1 VYTLQKELSD
11 LVDYLLILSNA
22 AIDENDIKYC
32 TKSIKN
38 FLDILDRYT
47 FKEFS
52 FIEIAIKEFEEL
64 SREIIEEIK
73 IKSRNFIEISNLQYI
88 WRLIKR
94 LYLVFEN
101 NVFIANEVFYIR
113 SEIAGKKTCLPDVL
127 KDYLKIGEALKDE
140 DSVKNLKNDLA
151 RLRTSGND
159 SCAYYAA
166 IIGPSFLGKTQT
178 AFTLSHVMNVIYV
191 NLLAADIAVQGS
203 DGSLSQPIYN
213 HFEDFSNLFY
223 QTIDQDLKETENNA
237 PGYISCKNS
246 GYQTLG
252 LL

>member
-1 VYTLQKELSD
+1 M
-11 LVDYLLILSNA
+11 
-22 AIDENDIKYC
+22 
-32 TKSIKN
+32 
-38 FLDILDRYT
+38 
-47 FKEFS
+47 
-52 FIEIAIKEFEEL
+52 
-64 SREIIEEIK
+64 
-73 IKSRNFIEISNLQYI
+73 
-88 WRLIKR
+88 IKR
-94 LYLVFEN
+94 LYLIFDK

-223 QTIDQDLKETENNA
+223 QTIDQDLKETKTNTSQS
-237 PGYISCKNS
+237 ISSNNS

-252 LL
+252 LLYCLIRRKYLNPDKNESVEERFLHMLNIKTALVPKLNVLQFKHKMAGKINR